1 MTTSVKNIIDGT
13 EDIKDYLIRNRK
25 FLIIV
30 GIGIVIIFY
39 VSRKSRGG
47 NK

>member
-39 VSRKSRGG
+39 AARNSRGG